1 MGGDGEGSGAPAG
14 AWPVAGWAL
23 AALFGVAAQLAQPV
37 PWPHGVNLALIAV
50 AAAAGMAPLAA
61 SRLGWRVPWRLAV
74 ALALAAL
81 AAAAAGSRAQWR
93 LDERLASSL
102 EGQDLRLT
110 GVVAD
115 LPRELP
121 DGVRFA
127 FEVESATLGAAAVRV
142 PPRVSLGWYRGFEDE
157 VRLAEPFTALRA
169 GQRWQFT
176 VRLKRPH
183 GLRNPHGFDFEL
195 WALEEGIGAT
205 GHVRATAQAPARLL
219 DHAAAHPVE
228 RARQAIRDAIAAR
241 VPDARTAGVL
251 AALTV
256 GDQAAIERADWDL
269 FRDTGI
275 AHLVSI
281 SGLHVT
287 MFAWLAGSLA
297 SGLWRR
303 SAWAVHRLPAVL
315 AGRWLGLAAA
325 VAYALLAGWGLPAQR
340 TVAMIAATV
349 LLATLGLRW
358 PAPLVLLV
366 AAACV
371 VAGDPWA
378 LLAPGFWLSFVAVGL
393 LLVAAP
399 ESPAARRGWR
409 AATKAGLRSQA
420 VATVGLAPL
429 SLMFFQQVSLVGAL
443 ANLLAIPLVTLLVTP
458 LALLGV
464 VLPPLWSVAG
474 ALVQALVAAL
484 QVLAQWS
491 GAVWT
496 AAAAPPW
503 AQAAA
508 LLGGAL
514 AVLPLPRSLRL
525 LAVPLLL
532 PLLWPSSARP
542 PEGRF
547 ELLAADVGQGSAVAI
562 VTRTHV
568 LLHDAGPQFSRDS
581 DAGTRVLV
589 PLLRGEGWTP
599 IDLLMLSHRD
609 SDHVGGA
616 PAVMA
621 ALPVR
626 ALSSSLEPQ
635 HPLRAG
641 PWPHGRCEAGQAWTW
656 DGVQFRVLHPTTG
669 DQGSASM
676 TPNALSC
683 VLLVSDAQGRRAL
696 LTGDLEAA
704 QEDRLVR
711 ALGAGLRSD
720 VLLVPHHGSA
730 TSSSEAW
737 LDAVQPRLAVV
748 QHGYRNRFGHP
759 APAVMA
765 RYAERAIAVVRS
777 DRCGAWRWRSDTP
790 PGAQACERTAVPRY
804 WQDRPFPP

>member
-1 MGGDGEGSGAPAG
+1 MGGQAEGMQAPAG
-14 AWPVAGWAL
+14 AWPVALWAVAVL
-23 AALFGVAAQLAQPV
+23 GGVAVQLAQPV
-37 PWPHGVNLALIAV
+37 LWPQRMQLALIAG
-50 AAAAGMAPLAA
+50 ALATLLLA
-61 SRLGWRVPWRLAV
+61 RWLQRLRLPWAHAV

-81 AAAAAGSRAQWR
+81 AAAMAGWRAQER
-93 LDERLASSL
+93 LEERLAPAL
-102 EGQDLRLT
+102 EGRDLVLT
-110 GVVAD
+110 GVVAE
-115 LPRELP
+115 LPRVLQ

-127 FEVESATLGAAAVRV
+127 FDVEGATVDGARVRL
-142 PPRVSLGWYRGFEDE
+142 PRRVSLGWYRGFEDE
-157 VRLAEPFTALRA
+157 VRLAEPFAAVRA

-176 VRLKRPH
+176 AHLKRPH
-183 GLRNPHGFDFEL
+183 GLRNPHGFDFER
-195 WALEEGIGAT
+195 WALEEGLGAT
-205 GHVRATAQAPARLL
+205 GVVRAMAQAPARLL
-219 DHAAAHPVE
+219 TEAAAHPVE
-228 RARQAIRDAIAAR
+228 RARQTIRDALVAR
-241 VPDARTAGVL
+241 VPDPRIAGVL
-251 AALTV
+251 AALVV
-256 GDQAAIERADWDL
+256 GDQAAIERPDWDL

-287 MFAWLAGSLA
+287 MFAWLAGGLA
-297 SGLWRR
+297 AWFWRR
-303 SAWAVHRLPAVL
+303 SVWAVHRLPAVL

-325 VAYALLAGWGLPAQR
+325 AAYALLAGGGLPAQR

-366 AAACV
+366 AAAGV

-393 LLVAAP
+393 LLVAV
-399 ESPAARRGWR
+399 PATATVRRGWR
-409 AATKAGLRSQA
+409 ATLRAGVHSQF

-429 SLMFFQQVSLVGAL
+429 TLVFFQQVSLVGAL

-464 VLPPLWSVAG
+464 LLPPLWNVAG
-474 ALVQALVAAL
+474 ALVQILVATLQAL
-484 QVLAQWS
+484 SQWP

-503 AQAAA
+503 VQAAA
-508 LLGGAL
+508 LLGGTV

-525 LAVPLLL
+525 LAVPLAL
-532 PLLWPSSARP
+532 PLLWPHPLRP

-562 VTRTHV
+562 VTHRHV

-609 SDHVGGA
+609 GDHVGGA

-621 ALPVR
+621 ALPVH
-626 ALSSSLEPQ
+626 ALTSSLEPQ
-635 HPLRAG
+635 HPLRGG
-641 PWPHGRCEAGQAWTW
+641 PWPHDRCEAGQAWEW
-656 DGVQFRVLHPTTG
+656 DGVQFRVLHPAAEDHAATTLP
-669 DQGSASM
+669 
-676 TPNALSC
+676 PNALSC
-683 VLLVSDAQGRRAL
+683 VLQVTDAQGRRAL

-704 QEDRLVR
+704 QEARLVR

-720 VLLVPHHGSA
+720 VLLVPHHGST
-730 TSSSEAW
+730 TSSSADW

-759 APAVMA
+759 APSVMA
-765 RYAERAIAVVRS
+765 RYAARAVPVVRS
-777 DRCGAWRWRSDTP
+777 DRCGAWRWRSDTA
-790 PGAQACERTAVPRY
+790 PGAQACERETAPRY
-804 WQDRPFPP
+804 WQDRTNPP